1 MAEDIIETVDGLTDA
16 QRDCMRQRL
25 EDNYSSDDLEAI
37 NEENQNVDWE
47 AEGATGG
54 ERWQAFVA
62 DLAECRVDDSVADA
76 SEPDGTTVGDDESGE
91 SQPAG
96 STEPLESDDSQPADS
111 SEPVAGTEP
120 GSR

>member
-76 SEPDGTTVGDDESGE
+76 SEPDGTTAGDESGE

-96 STEPLESDDSQPADS
+96 STEPPESDDSQSTDS